1 MTPRPDPANA
11 ADPPR
16 TPDPI
21 TPGGGSPP
29 QGRFL
34 PEELHGLL
42 ALLCDQGLDA
52 EGWRRLDV
60 LLTDHPAARSYYLKL
75 MAMHSALT
83 AVAGSPAACSPFEAQ
98 LAVER
103 AAIERF
109 SARPLS
115 LRERVLGTDGLS
127 VAPPRTRGGWSRG
140 SLRGWSMLAAGLLIA
155 AIAGWWG
162 MNGADPSDQATVAE
176 TSPPPGAPLAQI
188 HNEADPGAL
197 AAEVTFV
204 SDRAAW
210 SNPNASFALASR
222 VRAGE
227 VLSLDR
233 GLVEL
238 TYASGARL
246 MLTGPTELRVLPE
259 GAKLHRGELV
269 AHVPQAGHGFIV
281 ETPTGKVIDLGTEF
295 GVVVDDFGVSQ
306 VSVFEG
312 KVEALPD
319 PVAGL
324 TPSKIQ
330 LTSGRAVQ
338 WAEGQVIPIEFRGY
352 GYPRTN
358 QASLDPIDSAATK
371 KVLDLD
377 LLATQNDHGPVGGE
391 GTGEFPPS
399 LQPLGALTRI
409 RGGIRLGPVEGADP
423 LPYLL
428 TRSQVDPSVGPV
440 TVSCDVRFVDDL
452 EWSETSFAIFTR
464 CSNRR
469 SKPTAPWRDMLA
481 QGVRCRFAA
490 DSSSGEGLLDS
501 GTKYEADREL
511 CNISWGGFTSPRK
524 GDRYRFEMR
533 DDGLNVAFTVS
544 LVENPSVRKTIT
556 CRSLFRGEQNFV
568 GLEGSTSSGAV
579 VERLSITQQLIPQ
592 QPQREGS
599 TAQLADPS
607 VGEVVDRLLAEWA
620 PPGASLLVADDFDGK
635 EIDPAKWTTLG
646 ETTLEDGAVRLGAP
660 NARQHID
667 TWKARPY
674 LLTQEPLD
682 PENGALTILGLAT
695 FSENFLHGYGGSF
708 AVMTRAE
715 GEHGGG
721 PAWEN
726 SILSRGIR
734 ANFWPSAVGFDHSLE
749 IHEKPSKNTI
759 SLLAARG
766 FVISPNSRAYC
777 FKVVDD
783 GRSARLTFADA
794 ADPRLQQSIEARTPT
809 QMTSTGHVG
818 FESCWGSPV
827 LLDNVRI
834 YQAKPSVEA
843 SAAPE

>member
-1 MTPRPDPANA
+1 MTLRPGPDN
-11 ADPPR
+11 
-16 TPDPI
+16 TPD
-21 TPGGGSPP
+21 SAKSKAEP
-29 QGRFL
+29 QAKQVL
-34 PEELHGLL
+34 PEEIHTLL
-42 ALLCDQGLDA
+42 ARLCEGGLDA
-52 EGWRRLDV
+52 EGWGRLDA
-60 LLTDHPAARSYYLKL
+60 LLTDQAVAREHYLKL
-75 MAMHSALT
+75 IAMHGALT
-83 AVAGSPAACSPFEAQ
+83 AVAGMPTACSPFQAQ

-103 AAIERF
+103 AAIEQF
-109 SARPLS
+109 SGGVYGRLSEGAEVSSMSAPQARPGRSLGS
-115 LRERVLGTDGLS
+115 LRE
-127 VAPPRTRGGWSRG
+127 WSI
-140 SLRGWSMLAAGLLIA
+140 LAAGLLIA
-155 AIAGWWG
+155 VAAGWWG
-162 MNGADPSDQATVAE
+162 VSRAVDSEPGALAE
-176 TSPPPGAPLAQI
+176 TILPPVAIASAEATPAEYRA
-188 HNEADPGAL
+188 EADPRVL

-204 SDRAAW
+204 SDRAGW

-227 VLSLDR
+227 LLALDR

-238 TYASGARL
+238 TYASGAKL
-246 MLTGPTELRVLPE
+246 LLTGPTELRVMSE

-269 AHVPQAGHGFIV
+269 AHVPQAGHGFTV

-324 TPSKIQ
+324 RPGKIE

-338 WAEGQVIPIEFRGY
+338 WAEGQVIPIEFRGC
-352 GYPRTN
+352 GYPRPGLT
-358 QASLDPIDSAATK
+358 ALDPLESAAPR
-371 KVLDLD
+371 KVLDLQLRGSQTD
-377 LLATQNDHGPVGGE
+377 PGVGRGDR
-391 GTGEFPPS
+391 TGQIPGA
-399 LQPLGALTRI
+399 LQALGAVTRI
-409 RGGIRLGPVEGADP
+409 GEGIRLGPAGEADP
-423 LPYLL
+423 RPYLL
-428 TRSQVDPSVGPV
+428 TSTQVDPAAGPV
-440 TVSCDVRFVDDL
+440 TVSCDVRLVDDL
-452 EWSETSFAIFTR
+452 GASETSFALFTR

-490 DSSSGEGLLDS
+490 GSGSGEGVLES
-501 GTKYEADREL
+501 GTKYEEDREL
-511 CNISWGGFTSPRK
+511 CNISWGGFTPPRK
-524 GDRYRFEMR
+524 GELYRFEMR

-556 CRSLFRGEQNFV
+556 CRSLFRGEQSFV

-592 QPQREGS
+592 QPQRDGS
-599 TAQLADPS
+599 TAERADP
-607 VGEVVDRLLAEWA
+607 VAAEVVDRLLAEWA
-620 PPGASLLVADDFDGK
+620 PRNASLLLADDFDGP

-646 ETTLEDGAVRLGAP
+646 ETTLVRGAVRLGAP
-660 NARQHID
+660 NAQQHID

-674 LLTQEPLD
+674 LLTREPLD

-759 SLLAARG
+759 TLLAARG
-766 FVISPNSRAYC
+766 FVISPISRAYC

-794 ADPRLQQSIEARTPT
+794 ADPRLRQSIEARTPT